1 MVYDYVIIG
10 SGLGGLECGYIL
22 AKEGFSVCV
31 LEKNRQSIVQNPPV
45 IPAHTYKRGQQ
56 TAQQNEN
63 SRLQQLLLNPCKIS
77 KELSQI
83 IESCDFTSP
92 KVRTEAITLASA
104 NSGN

>member
-1 MVYDYVIIG
+1 MPYKPNQKFTLSY
-10 SGLGGLECGYIL
+10 
-22 AKEGFSVCV
+22 KEYKKLVKPKVFEDI